1 MFRRVGREVEYL
13 DLVLV
18 LRQTLLDGLGVMDA
32 QIVNDQKDFLFR
44 VLDDTLRKS
53 MKIATFSAPL

>member
-1 MFRRVGREVEYL
+1 MFRRVGREIENL

-18 LRQTLLDGLGVMDA
+18 LRQPFLNGLGVMDA
-32 QIVNDQKDFLFR
+32 QIVDDQKDLLFR
-44 VLDDTLRKS
+44 VLDETLQKS